1 VLFSLHIVLDTYFGC
16 GKLSLSD
23 IAFNHPDRGVNK
35 MSKTTYNDLWS
46 NTKKAKFHYFSESGL
61 VAAKDKLDKEIT
73 ALVDAGKC
81 KSGAITAYGSLNYF
95 NVDIL
100 RLLKSK
106 RRVSPYELYAVLRGL
121 EHDIEQAKKFISEVA

>member
-1 VLFSLHIVLDTYFGC
+1 
-16 GKLSLSD
+16 
-23 IAFNHPDRGVNK
+23 

-81 KSGAITAYGSLNYF
+81 KSGAVIAYGSLNYF
-95 NVDIL
+95 NVDNL

-121 EHDIEQAKKFISEVA
+121 ERDIEQAQKFINEVK